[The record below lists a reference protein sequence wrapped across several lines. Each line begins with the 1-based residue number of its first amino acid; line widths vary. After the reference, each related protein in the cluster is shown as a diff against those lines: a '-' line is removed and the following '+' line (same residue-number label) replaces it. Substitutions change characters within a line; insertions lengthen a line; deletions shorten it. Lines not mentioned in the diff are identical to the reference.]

1 MPTEDPQNTW
11 DEYYKNKKTQRL
23 EEASA
28 MWQQLE
34 NAGVTEETVIAID
47 FVHFGNNIEDVK
59 ALAEQLS
66 ENYKV
71 KVSQHKNEKYWLVNG
86 TTRPTGVNLS
96 KEQHL
101 GWVEFMTDVAQSY
114 ACVFSTWALEAP
126 VININVRSEDI
137 ESTS

>member
-1 MPTEDPQNTW
+1 MSTENPQKTW
-11 DEYYKNKKTQRL
+11 DEYYQNKKAQRL

-28 MWQQLE
+28 MWQQIE

-47 FVHFGNNIEDVK
+47 FVHFGNIKEDVE

-71 KVSQHKNEKYWLVNG
+71 EVSQDKNEKYWLVNG

-101 GWVEFMTDVAQSY
+101 GWVEFMADVAQSY
-114 ACVFSTWALEAP
+114 ACVFSTWVLEAP
-126 VININVRSEDI
+126 AININVRSEDI
-137 ESTS
+137 ESDS

>member
-1 MPTEDPQNTW
+1 MSTEDPQNTW

-23 EEASA
+23 EEALA
-28 MWQQLE
+28 MWQQME

-71 KVSQHKNEKYWLVNG
+71 EVSQDKNEKYWLVNG
-86 TTRPTGVNLS
+86 TTRPTGVNIS

-101 GWVEFMTDVAQSY
+101 GWVEFMSDVAQSY

-126 VININVRSEDI
+126 VLNINVRSEDI
-137 ESTS
+137 ESAS